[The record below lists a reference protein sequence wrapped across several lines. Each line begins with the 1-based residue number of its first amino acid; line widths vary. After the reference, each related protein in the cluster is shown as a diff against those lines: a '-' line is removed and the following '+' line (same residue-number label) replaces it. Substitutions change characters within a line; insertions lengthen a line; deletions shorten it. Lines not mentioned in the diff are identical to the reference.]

1 MGESVLIA
9 SLAGERVAFRAGAI
23 TTVIELDRI
32 TPVPRAPSHVA
43 GIGALRSRGLVVI
56 DCQAALE
63 GNAARRD
70 ARGCLGVVIA
80 IEGHAYA
87 LMVDAVHDVSEIE
100 AGPEPVRVDLP
111 GNWRSACE
119 GRVEVAGESVMLI
132 DPARIVAGEE
142 QSGQAA

>member
-1 MGESVLIA
+1 MGEPVLIA

-23 TTVIELDRI
+23 TTVIELDKI

-63 GNAARRD
+63 GTGARRD

-87 LMVDAVHDVSEIE
+87 LMVDAVHDVTQIDS
-100 AGPEPVRVDLP
+100 GPEPVRVDLP
-111 GNWRSACE
+111 GNWKDFCE
-119 GRVEVAGESVMLI
+119 GQVEVAGESVMLV
-132 DPARIVAGEE
+132 DPASIVAGQEH
-142 QSGQAA
+142 SSQAA